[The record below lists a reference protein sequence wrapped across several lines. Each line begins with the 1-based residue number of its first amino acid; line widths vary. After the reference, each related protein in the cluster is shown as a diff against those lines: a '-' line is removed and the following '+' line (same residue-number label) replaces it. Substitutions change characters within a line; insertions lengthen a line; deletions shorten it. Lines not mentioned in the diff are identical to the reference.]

1 MEPHTQRKDRD
12 YLNAL
17 KAAGTPIS
25 VLTCYDYPTACAQDA
40 AGLDIIF
47 IGDSVATNVLGH
59 NHQNDLTIDAFR
71 VLVRAVNRGIQ
82 QAYFLVD
89 LPFCACENIATI
101 RSAASQF
108 IADGASGIKF
118 EGFHPEVVRQLTDDG
133 FEVWTHLGYL
143 PQYHSSPTLIG
154 TEAAAAEE
162 LLQQAKE
169 LESAGAAGLILEL
182 VPAELAQSVSKQTK
196 FPVIGIGAGPFT
208 DGQVQVWHDLVG
220 LSQKTYRH
228 AVRLA
233 EIGNQSQEAIK
244 TYLQRVA
251 DRQIP

>member
-1 MEPHTQRKDRD
+1 MEPYTQRKDRD
-12 YLNAL
+12 YLNAR
-17 KAAGTPIS
+17 KAARVPIS

-40 AGLDIIF
+40 SGLDIIF
-47 IGDSVATNVLGH
+47 VGDSAATNVLGH
-59 NHQNDLTIDAFR
+59 RHQNDLTIDEFR
-71 VLVRAVNRGIQ
+71 VLVRAVNRGIH

-108 IADGASGIKF
+108 VADGASGIKF
-118 EGFHPEVVRQLTDDG
+118 EGFHPEVVRQLTHDG

-143 PQYHSSPTLIG
+143 PQYHSSPTLVG
-154 TEAAAAEE
+154 TEATIADE

-169 LESAGAAGLILEL
+169 LEAAGAAGLILEL
-182 VPAELAQSVSKQTK
+182 VPEDLAQSISKETN
-196 FPVIGIGAGPFT
+196 FPVIGIGAGRFT

-220 LSQKTYRH
+220 LSPKTYRH

-233 EIGNQSQEAIK
+233 EIGNQSQVAIK